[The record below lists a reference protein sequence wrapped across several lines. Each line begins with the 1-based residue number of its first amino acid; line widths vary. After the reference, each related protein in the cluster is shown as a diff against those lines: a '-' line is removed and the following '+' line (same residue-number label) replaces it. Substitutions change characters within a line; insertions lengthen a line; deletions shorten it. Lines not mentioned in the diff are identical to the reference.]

1 MRYHNHMVLRRTT
14 VMVDE
19 EDLRTVKVAAQR
31 EGRPE
36 AELIR
41 EAFHLV
47 ALRSQRWSE
56 EWDVPVFDLVREVT
70 AEQIDAAV
78 REGVIGR

>member
-1 MRYHNHMVLRRTT
+1 MQYHNHMALRRTT

-19 EDLRTVKVAAQR
+19 EDLRKVKAAAQR

-41 EAFHLV
+41 DAFHLI
-47 ALRSQRWSE
+47 ALRSQRWDA
-56 EWDVPVFDLVREVT
+56 EWDVPVFDLGRDVSAEEIDAVVRESV
-70 AEQIDAAV
+70 A
-78 REGVIGR
+78 GG